1 MGTLTSLI
9 QCLIRVTYHNAW
21 QELMICGL
29 DTPIFNQ
36 ALVNFQHICAL
47 FDQEFGENVLYSDH
61 ILKAQG
67 RGEACTIEVS
77 NRFFTALK
85 DAGSNPIAILFK
97 KGVDPNGYLA
107 ALLSEGDLIHTEENT
122 VTYYK

>member
-1 MGTLTSLI
+1 M
-9 QCLIRVTYHNAW
+9 
-21 QELMICGL
+21 
-29 DTPIFNQ
+29 
-36 ALVNFQHICAL
+36 
-47 FDQEFGENVLYSDH
+47 LYSDH

-67 RGEACTIEVS
+67 GGEARAIEVL

-85 DAGSNPIAILFK
+85 DAGSNPIAIPLK

-122 VTYYK
+122 VAYYKRLSKAINGRR